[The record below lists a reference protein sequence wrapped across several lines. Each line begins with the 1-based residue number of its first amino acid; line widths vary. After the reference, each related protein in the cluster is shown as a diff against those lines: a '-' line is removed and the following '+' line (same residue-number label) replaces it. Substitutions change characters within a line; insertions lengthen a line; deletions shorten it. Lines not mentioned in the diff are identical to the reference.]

1 MRKIIVCML
10 CILMIGVFTACAA
23 SPVDTVQPQQNE
35 TVMQVG
41 DTFGRFIVMDVM
53 EIGDQVYQYTMYDAE
68 TYAMYSYTHRGYQN
82 STMVPLYNT
91 DGSIM
96 INMELAA
103 VG

>member
-10 CILMIGVFTACAA
+10 CLLMICVCTACTA
-23 SPVDTVQPQQNE
+23 SPADTMQPQQNE
-35 TVMQVG
+35 TAMQIG
-41 DTFGRFIVMDVM
+41 DTLGRFVVM
-53 EIGDQVYQYTMYDAE
+53 EVIEVGDQVYQYTMYDAE

>member
-10 CILMIGVFTACAA
+10 CLLMIGVCTACAA
-23 SPVDTVQPQQNE
+23 NPADTMQPQQNE

-41 DTFGRFIVMDVM
+41 DTFGRFVVM
-53 EIGDQVYQYTMYDAE
+53 EVIEVGDQVYQYTMYDAE
-68 TYAMYSYTHRGYQN
+68 TYAMYTYTHRGYQN

>member
-1 MRKIIVCML
+1 ML
-10 CILMIGVFTACAA
+10 CLLMIGVCTACAA
-23 SPVDTVQPQQNE
+23 NPTDTMQPQQNE

-41 DTFGRFIVMDVM
+41 DTFGRFVVM
-53 EIGDQVYQYTMYDAE
+53 EVIEVGDQVYQYTMYDAE